1 MYGLRFPEKDSK
13 KPTDYMRLSYKEED
27 KQFLKEQERFTL
39 TDKEQKRMPR
49 EVLQDNWDEDMSVYK
64 DKRKP
69 WIDKNKVG
77 ISPKFIQN

>member
-69 WIDKNKVG
+69 
-77 ISPKFIQN
+77 